1 MEQNLIRLYRRKQT
15 LIPARF
21 IPYFSPLWLEKN
33 ARHLS
38 VVNTHAGEISWIYA
52 LRLEVIIGDHNNS
65 YLSVFLRFH
74 FPLIQ

>member
-33 ARHLS
+33 ASRLS
-38 VVNTHAGEISWIYA
+38 ATNAHSGENPSINA
-52 LRLEVIIGDHNNS
+52 QRLEVIIGDHNNS